1 VQLEKEKHVQPENLK
16 LGGGAAASVMHPV
29 VMVALLIAILLILL
43 MPKRNAIVP
52 LLVIAFLFHLG
63 QQLIIGGVH
72 VLALRIVIFF
82 AVIRGLIS
90 ARNPEGNR
98 FAGGFGGFDKI
109 FLTWTFYHV
118 IAFLLLFAFLPAAWI
133 NQFGFLWDILGGY
146 LAMRLLIQEE
156 SDIARVIRTLAYIS
170 AILAICMLTERFVQL
185 NVFGLLGGDTR
196 IIPEMRDG
204 LVRAQATFSHPLLA
218 GTFGATLMPLF
229 ILYWQSGKSKL
240 EALMGAISA
249 TIMVI
254 CASSSTPLLAYAAG
268 IGAICFWPF
277 RKNMRLFRWGILIV
291 VVTLQLVMKAPVWF
305 LISHISLF
313 GSSSS
318 DHRAYLVDVFIK
330 HFNDWWLVGTNSAGT
345 WGWDMWD
352 TSNQYVA
359 EGESGG
365 LVAFVCFIAFISNA
379 FGRIGKA
386 RKAVEGDLAK
396 EKYYWIL
403 GAALFSHV
411 IGFFGISYFD
421 QSRMTWFAL
430 LVMILAATAPVLQPS
445 EKTELQPA
453 AAEPDVPRELSEYPW
468 LTAPARKAALGQ
480 PGREFKP
487 RQS

>member
-1 VQLEKEKHVQPENLK
+1 VQPENLK
-16 LGGGAAASVMHPV
+16 LGGGAAGSVMHPA

-52 LLVIAFLFHLG
+52 LLVIAFLVPLG
-63 QQLIIGGVH
+63 QQFTVGGVH
-72 VLALRIVIFF
+72 LLALRIVIFF
-82 AVIRGLIS
+82 AVIRGMLS
-90 ARNPEGNR
+90 ARSPEGHR

-118 IAFLLLFAFLPAAWI
+118 IAFLVLFSFLPAAWI

-146 LAMRLLIQEE
+146 LAVRLLIQDET
-156 SDIARVIRTLAYIS
+156 DIQRVIRTLAYIS
-170 AILAICMLTERFVQL
+170 AILAMCMLTERFFTI

-196 IIPEMRDG
+196 FIPEMRDG

-218 GTFGATLMPLF
+218 GTFGATVMPLF
-229 ILYWQSGKSKL
+229 ILYWHSGKSKL
-240 EALMGAISA
+240 EAMMGAISA

-254 CASSSTPLLAYAAG
+254 CASSSTPVLAYAAG

-277 RKNMRLFRWGILIV
+277 RKHMRLFRWGIAIV
-291 VVTLQLVMKAPVWF
+291 LVTLQLVMKAPVWF

-318 DHRAYLVDVFIK
+318 DHRAYLVDVFIR
-330 HFNDWWLVGTNSAGT
+330 HFNDWWLVGTNAAGT

-365 LVAFVCFIAFISNA
+365 LVAFVCFIAMISYA

-386 RKAVEGDLAK
+386 RKAVEGDLAR
-396 EKYYWIL
+396 EKYFWIL

-411 IGFFGISYFD
+411 VGFFGISYFD
-421 QSRMTWFAL
+421 MSRMSWFAL
-430 LVMILAATAPVLQPS
+430 LVMILAATAPVLATN

-453 AAEPDVPRELSEYPW
+453 AARLDGPGEISDYPW
-468 LTAPARKAALGQ
+468 LSAPARKTALGQ
-480 PGREFKP
+480 AGREFKP